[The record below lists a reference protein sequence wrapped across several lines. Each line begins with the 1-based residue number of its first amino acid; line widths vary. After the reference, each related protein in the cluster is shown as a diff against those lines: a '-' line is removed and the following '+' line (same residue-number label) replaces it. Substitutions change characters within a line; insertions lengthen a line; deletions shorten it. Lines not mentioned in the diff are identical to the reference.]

1 MNRGLV
7 LVLFYALVVGQRQL
21 KNTARLVSTKIV
33 VTKRKKKT
41 NERDADGFGAVIL
54 AATCFVWIATEVE
67 IGI

>member
-41 NERDADGFGAVIL
+41 SDKHKL
-54 AATCFVWIATEVE
+54 Y
-67 IGI
+67 